1 MGLFFYTST
10 LFILYFCRMK
20 KTYFVIA
27 AFSMAIAVILGALG
41 AHALTEFLSPGQLDS
56 FKTGVRYQVWH
67 SLAIFILM
75 LLPETFI
82 SLKAKSRVALL
93 FVGGIILFSFSI
105 YFLTTSKIFGL
116 ESLAPVIGPIT
127 PLGGVLLIS
136 GWLVLGIGIA
146 KSKVSIPH

>member
-105 YFLTTSKIFGL
+105 YFLTT
-116 ESLAPVIGPIT
+116 
-127 PLGGVLLIS
+127 
-136 GWLVLGIGIA
+136 
-146 KSKVSIPH
+146 